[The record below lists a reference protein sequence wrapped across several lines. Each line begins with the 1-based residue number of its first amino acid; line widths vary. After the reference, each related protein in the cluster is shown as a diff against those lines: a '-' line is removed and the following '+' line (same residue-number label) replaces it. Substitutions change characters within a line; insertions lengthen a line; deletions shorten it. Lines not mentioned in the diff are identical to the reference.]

1 MLGTYFLLITI
12 LLIGLLLL
20 KYLVLIN
27 LKFASRC
34 HLRYCRLQGGLAG
47 PAGDSSPAVCQDV
60 PGQSQRKRDGHQ
72 EEGSIQGSVEC
83 HTERCRICYKLI
95 D

>member
-1 MLGTYFLLITI
+1 MYVGNLLPADHDPPDRFAATQIFGI
-12 LLIGLLLL
+12 
-20 KYLVLIN
+20 IN

-60 PGQSQRKRDGHQ
+60 PGQSQRKRDGH
-72 EEGSIQGSVEC
+72 
-83 HTERCRICYKLI
+83 
-95 D
+95 